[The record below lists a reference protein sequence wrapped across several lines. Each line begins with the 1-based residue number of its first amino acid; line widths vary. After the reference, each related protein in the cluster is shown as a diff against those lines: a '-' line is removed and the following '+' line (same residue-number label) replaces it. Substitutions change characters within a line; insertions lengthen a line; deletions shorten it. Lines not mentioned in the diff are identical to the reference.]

1 ASHAPPSDST
11 VTVTRL
17 ARVSRLGT
25 TSSSSPRFWICT
37 TRRFVTEGLS
47 PLRLMTL
54 GTLSLTTAMSS
65 DLWQMFVAPV
75 QTPPWHASSAVHGS
89 PSWHDVPFVFAGFEQ
104 APVEGLHDPA
114 AWQSSLAVHT
124 TGSAPAQ
131 TPATH
136 ASCCVHALP
145 SLQAALLFV

>member
-1 ASHAPPSDST
+1 VTSKKTFSFFLEPRGLGALFGDPATSVAAGASHAPPSDST

-54 GTLSLTTAMSS
+54 GTLSLTTARSKE
-65 DLWQMFVAPV
+65 LWQMFVAPV
-75 QTPPWHASSAVHGS
+75 QTPPWHESSAVHGS

-104 APVEGLHDPA
+104 APV
-114 AWQSSLAVHT
+114 
-124 TGSAPAQ
+124 
-131 TPATH
+131 
-136 ASCCVHALP
+136 
-145 SLQAALLFV
+145 